1 MVSTQD
7 KTDLVQRWFDAVD
20 NQDVTQVL
28 PLVDELYSP
37 DFVLHMASGEFRGI
51 EAFKNYVSNA
61 MAASP
66 DMDHIFDD
74 AFGEGDKLL
83 TRFTWRS
90 THKGEFMGIPPT
102 GKQFA
107 VPVYY
112 IWRIE
117 GGKIQECWLDMDSLF
132 SVMQI
137 LGGEPSPG

>member
-1 MVSTQD
+1 MASTQD
-7 KTDLVQRWFDAVD
+7 KTDLVQRWFEAVD

-28 PLVDELYSP
+28 LLADELFSP
-37 DFVLHMASGEFRGI
+37 DFVGHFAADEFRGI
-51 EAFKNYVSNA
+51 EAWKNLVTDA

-66 DMDHIFDD
+66 DMHHILDD
-74 AFGEGDKLL
+74 AFGEGDKLV
-83 TRFTWRS
+83 TCITWRS

-107 VPVYY
+107 VPVYH

-117 GGKIQECWLDMDSLF
+117 AGKIQEAWTDWDSLY